1 MLSLSDPRFSYQVV
15 KWSEV
20 DPALLWS
27 GVDLSVQWYN
37 VVIPADLVA

>member
-1 MLSLSDPRFSYQVV
+1 VV
-15 KWSEV
+15 GV